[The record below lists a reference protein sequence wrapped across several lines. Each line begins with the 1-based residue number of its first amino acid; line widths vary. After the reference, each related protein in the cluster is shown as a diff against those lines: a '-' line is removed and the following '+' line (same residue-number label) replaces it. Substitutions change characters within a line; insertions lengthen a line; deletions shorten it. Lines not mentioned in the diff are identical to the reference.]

1 MQDEFRKRSR
11 IDSINSLK
19 QSIVNLKSSHASLE
33 VTSKAFKDSIAKEKE
48 IFAHVLSMDKEFAQF
63 VKDEDTSVSS
73 SNETL
78 SEPKF
83 SVKSQITTSTALA
96 DVADTDSD
104 YSDEAVTDEEYAA
117 SIEGVMSTEST
128 PAITSKSSSKS
139 RLIALRLAS

>member
-96 DVADTDSD
+96 VVADTDSD

-117 SIEGVMSTEST
+117 SIEGVMSTETT
-128 PAITSKSSSKS
+128 PAITSK
-139 RLIALRLAS
+139 